1 MTTKQKIIES
11 ILFLMGD
18 EGLSTSQVKSIF
30 LLDTEASAKAMM
42 NDFLKAYNN
51 SEDRGLKV
59 HNFNGIYKLSTIPE
73 AKEYISNFVSKEQK
87 GNLSNAAL
95 EVVGI
100 IAYKAPIT
108 KSNIN
113 AIRGKSSE
121 HIVNLLLLKGLI
133 EEVGI
138 ARTPGNPMLF
148 GVSNKF
154 YDYFKIRSINEL
166 PRLIEFNNM
175 DIDEDDEVEDEIVD
189 LYSSQRE
196 Q

>member
-1 MTTKQKIIES
+1 MKQKIIES
-11 ILFLMGD
+11 LLYVKGE
-18 EGLSTSQVKSIF
+18 EGITLNQIKDIF
-30 LLDTEASAKAMM
+30 QLDTTASAKAMI
-42 NDFLKAYNN
+42 NDFIKIYNN
-51 SEDRGLKV
+51 GERGIIV
-59 HNFNGIYKLSTIPE
+59 NEFNNIYKFSTIPE
-73 AKEYISNFVSKEQK
+73 AKNYISDLVTKEQK
-87 GNLSNAAL
+87 SKLSTSAL

-121 HIVNLLLLKGLI
+121 HIVNNLLLKGII

-138 ARTPGNPMLF
+138 AKTPGNPILF
-148 GVSNKF
+148 GVTDKF

-175 DIDEDDEVEDEIVD
+175 DLDSINEEENEEDNIMD
-189 LYSSQRE
+189 LYASQRE
-196 Q
+196 D